1 MLRITGG
8 RPSGAGL
15 GGVHDPG
22 LGLAHCW
29 SASAPVS
36 CVRTEGPSSPD
47 VDPRTVG
54 QAPAPT
60 PITPAATVATTGIFP
75 SISRALRPPRAR
87 SGPGPIQGRRF
98 G

>member
-1 MLRITGG
+1 MIFGG

-15 GGVHDPG
+15 GGVQEPG
-22 LGLAHCW
+22 FGLAHCW
-29 SASAPVS
+29 SDSTPVS
-36 CVRTEGPSSPD
+36 CARIVGASSPD
-47 VDPRTVG
+47 DCPRTVG

-87 SGPGPIQGRRF
+87 TGPGPIQGCRI